1 MSTAIFLITL
11 VAFIGRIVVSAI
23 ALRSWLTV
31 TALSIVAL
39 SICILPG
46 RFGIS
51 IDDPIERLHSSLGL
65 MLVLLFCALLFAIGY
80 GVPALLAY
88 AERSRRWMRLAF
100 LVAVV
105 ATISAADL
113 WMLQGRLGL
122 VEPYIIPS
130 TWFTVGTGWYLV
142 IKARFFE
149 DSGDAPQLERRRL

>member
-11 VAFIGRIVVSAI
+11 VAFIGRIVISAI
-23 ALRSWLTV
+23 ALRNWLTV

-39 SICILPG
+39 AICILPG
-46 RFGIS
+46 RFGLS
-51 IDDPIERLHSSLGL
+51 IDDPIERLHTSFGL

-100 LVAVV
+100 LVAIVV
-105 ATISAADL
+105 TFSVAEL
-113 WMLQGRLGL
+113 WMMQGRLRL

-130 TWFTVGTGWYLV
+130 TWFTAGTGWYLV

-149 DSGDAPQLERRRL
+149 DSDDAPQLERRRL